1 MGSIPTTGL
10 FKDLKMKKKNV
21 VKKIIKK
28 RPCEW
33 HEGCGKKDTKFF
45 MHKWL
50 CDEHVKELTKRIKL
64 VIKSA
69 WRKEC

>member
-1 MGSIPTTGL
+1 
-10 FKDLKMKKKNV
+10 
-21 VKKIIKK
+21 
-28 RPCEW
+28 
-33 HEGCGKKDTKFF
+33 